1 MMEYLAAAGDGMVN
15 VLTWPNILY
24 PVVGTLAA
32 MMTSFLPGANGLT
45 LMAVALPL
53 TLTWDPLQVLLLFG
67 ALVGGATFMGSVTA
81 ILFNVPGSA
90 PNAAPG
96 SFTMRRP
103 AASAALYPH
112 TSTHPVPTC
121 SPPWPRATT
130 SVRAPALAA
139 SAPVNIPASPAPT
152 TTTS

>member
-53 TLTWDPLQVLLLFG
+53 TLDAWRGRHYFRAERIDPAG
-67 ALVGGATFMGSVTA
+67 AL
-81 ILFNVPGSA
+81 IRLD
-90 PNAAPG
+90 
-96 SFTMRRP
+96 
-103 AASAALYPH
+103 LCYE
-112 TSTHPVPTC
+112 
-121 SPPWPRATT
+121 
-130 SVRAPALAA
+130 
-139 SAPVNIPASPAPT
+139 
-152 TTTS
+152 